1 MTRQLAANRTRSA
14 VAGCEATSLYGG
26 KAIAKGIAASALAF
40 IVALSST
47 FAAGPDAVL
56 TSGNGGVVYTADEYG
71 NSISAIDLES
81 RQVKITP
88 IGVSPH
94 NIQISADGTRLFA
107 VGSPPMHESTSGH
120 STTGHDEMSGGQLLT
135 FDTTNL
141 SAGPISV
148 TPIGEHPAHVVVDAA
163 GLYAFVSLSGENT
176 VAVVDLKKNELVRS
190 VGTGAFPHGLRISP
204 DRHEIYVANVKDN
217 SVSVLDTTTLT
228 ELKRIPVGVTP
239 VQVGFVPDGSRVYVS
254 LRDANSVAVID
265 TKTRSVIS
273 TIEVGRNPIQVH
285 STPDGRSIYV
295 ANQGTEDNPNDTVSV
310 IDTSTN
316 AVVATIHVGKGAHG
330 VTVSADGAYVFVS
343 NIVDGTVSQIASDS
357 QAVVDTIAVG
367 KGPNG
372 ITFQNSGE

>member
-1 MTRQLAANRTRSA
+1 MTRQFTAHRAKADVARFDAMPLHQLKALAT
-14 VAGCEATSLYGG
+14 
-26 KAIAKGIAASALAF
+26 GIAASALAL
-40 IVALSST
+40 IIALSPT
-47 FAAGPDAVL
+47 FAAGQDTTL
-56 TSGNGGVVYTADEYG
+56 TAGKGGVIYTADEYG

-81 RQVKITP
+81 RLVKITP
-88 IGVSPH
+88 IAVSPH

-107 VGSPPMHESTSGH
+107 VGSPPMHESMSGQ
-120 STTGHDEMSGGQLLT
+120 SATGHDEMSGGQLLT
-135 FDTTNL
+135 FDTQNL

-148 TPIGEHPAHVVVDAA
+148 TPVGEHPAHVVVDAA
-163 GLYAFVSLSGENT
+163 GRYAFVSLSGENA

-190 VGTGAFPHGLRISP
+190 IGTGAFPHGLRISP
-204 DRHEIYVANVKDN
+204 DGREIYVANVKDN

-254 LRDANSVAVID
+254 LRDANGVAAID

-295 ANQGTEDNPNDTVSV
+295 ANQGTEDNPTDTVSV
-310 IDTSTN
+310 IDTSSN
-316 AVVATIHVGKGAHG
+316 AVTTTIHVGKGAHG
-330 VTVSADGAYVFVS
+330 VTVSSDGAYVFVS

-357 QAVVDTIAVG
+357 MTVVDTISVG

-372 ITFQNSGE
+372 ITFQSKAD